1 MNITQISVFLENR
14 PSRLRQVLQV
24 LADRAINIQTLTI
37 AEVSDF
43 GILRLIV
50 NQPEEAYAAL
60 KASHITCSRTEVLAV
75 ALEDTPG
82 ALLRL
87 IDVFS
92 SRRQIN
98 IDYMYAFVD
107 RREAH
112 SIMIFRF
119 EDIEAA
125 KQALA
130 EEGYTV
136 LKQAEILGE

>member
-24 LADRAINIQTLTI
+24 LADRSINIQTLTI

-82 ALLRL
+82 AR
-87 IDVFS
+87 
-92 SRRQIN
+92 RRQIN

-107 RREAH
+107 RRDAH

-136 LKQAEILGE
+136 LKQAEVLGQ

>member
-1 MNITQISVFLENR
+1 M
-14 PSRLRQVLQV
+14 
-24 LADRAINIQTLTI
+24 
-37 AEVSDF
+37 
-43 GILRLIV
+43 
-50 NQPEEAYAAL
+50 
-60 KASHITCSRTEVLAV
+60 LAV

-107 RREAH
+107 RRDAH

-136 LKQAEILGE
+136 LKQAEVLGQ